1 MKNDDADP
9 LSTKTGKRAK
19 KKAASASPAVKTV
32 NFRWAFTLLGW
43 TFLISMLLSF
53 LSSNALE
60 HIGYFLAFLLLVSF
74 ILLGVLFDIIG
85 IATTCATEKP
95 FHSMAARKVDG
106 AQEALMLIRNAE
118 KVSSFCNDV
127 VGDIAGIISGTTSA
141 VIVTRISQDMSL
153 DSILLQFL
161 ISGLV
166 AGLTVGGK
174 AVGKSL
180 AINFDTK
187 IVFFAGRVLHFLKK
201 LRIKIRTDR

>member
-9 LSTKTGKRAK
+9 LSKNTGKRGK
-19 KKAASASPAVKTV
+19 KKVTLASSAVKTV

-43 TFLISMLLSF
+43 TFLISMFLSF

-60 HIGYFLAFLLLVSF
+60 HIGYILAFLLLGAF
-74 ILLGVLFDIIG
+74 ILLGVLFDILG

-95 FHSMAARKVDG
+95 FHSMAARKVEG

-141 VIVTRISQDMSL
+141 VIVTRISRDMSL
-153 DSILLQFL
+153 IPFCFSF
-161 ISGLV
+161 
-166 AGLTVGGK
+166 
-174 AVGKSL
+174 
-180 AINFDTK
+180 
-187 IVFFAGRVLHFLKK
+187 
-201 LRIKIRTDR
+201 